1 MSSYKRRE
9 TLNIAREPLFDF
21 KPLLMWLRG
30 VSLLIMSWDLC
41 SLWIQIWGWLGCCRL
56 SFVIAEL
63 FLLIG
68 AIVNSIRTKGQ
79 LDVGVVSED
88 ENFCR
93 QTKKAIFA
101 VGAAFTFLTMIFSIG
116 YIFQAKTNGKEREW
130 HSYRGEADPYT
141 DHEGPSMSMTAYH
154 WDVSH
159 IASLSKTPTL
169 SCQRDIRSLSH
180 VDTRA
185 ISRPDF
191 LVVREACN
199 QLEEYLT
206 TWTCRSGSKY
216 SSSMPVRRVFTST
229 IVAYLGHEDFYI
241 YWSWIFIS

>member
-1 MSSYKRRE
+1 MRRIANAMEKLSPRMLGAALFFDIFAFGLALGAMAKRS
-9 TLNIAREPLFDF
+9 TARPTYAEPGYLTCGYTKDVSTGLAASAFVFLLFGQVLSTGYACCIYCG
-21 KPLLMWLRG
+21 KPTQKSGFSRVCTILF
-30 VSLLIMSWDLC
+30 LILSW
-41 SLWIQIWGWLGCCRL
+41 L

-154 WDVSH
+154 
-159 IASLSKTPTL
+159 
-169 SCQRDIRSLSH
+169 
-180 VDTRA
+180 
-185 ISRPDF
+185 
-191 LVVREACN
+191 
-199 QLEEYLT
+199 
-206 TWTCRSGSKY
+206 
-216 SSSMPVRRVFTST
+216 
-229 IVAYLGHEDFYI
+229 
-241 YWSWIFIS
+241 